1 MSAGTIALLNG
12 SSLIT
17 GTNTLFTMEL
27 KPGDFFWTNIGDSP
41 YIAIIKSVESDTAMT
56 MAAAFDGPT
65 SQGLAWYATPAQM
78 KFAITQQVLNSVAAM
93 TRGMILDRENWQQ
106 VFSEDGEVTVK
117 LSDQT
122 QFSGP
127 SWKYIVNLLK
137 TFDWE
142 QLESYVTQA
151 SDSAALAQQAAS
163 DAGDTYATTAAG
175 LAATSSGK
183 YFRVPQGTGSDTAF
197 IYYLNSNGVAVQVA
211 TTPSGEILKLVNS
224 STDENLITIKD
235 VDGSAVEVK
244 DDFGGVSIPGIPAT
258 VQEVF
263 QQIQKNA
270 GPYLNIL
277 TDAENSAYHS
287 VDEYGDIYAPEMPAG
302 IQRLLLGMKKDVDR
316 LRKRGMILD
325 ARDCGLN
332 TKTGEDSQRAIQRG
346 YNWLSGNG
354 GGHLYVP
361 AGYFKMAIPVVPRSG
376 VALHGAGI
384 GATNFLPYGYLSAFE
399 YTGEETYIENLQ
411 FTDFTIDGENQQLHP
426 TRGYIPNIKG
436 ILLQYYRNTVF
447 DRIKIQ
453 NTGATGLGTDMP
465 DNVSIMRVATE
476 NCGRLGVVGDL
487 GASGIGLGTG
497 FLNSEPIF
505 VYQTVN
511 KHNKNYGIF
520 YEPQRGVGVA
530 RDTIAVGNVCEYNH
544 AGMADCGI
552 DGLIA
557 IGNNLRFNEYGF
569 KGSPGTNGAGNPGN
583 RGILKDNHINGN
595 TKHGIYLYTDKGL
608 PIEGENNYSSNHIFD
623 NELDGIHVEYGHTSA
638 KLLNSKFVDN
648 EIYRNGRHGFNF
660 VSGNLV
666 NVDIIDNRLWNNGHT
681 EAGDAITGAAD
692 MVKCGITGN
701 KIRDTQD
708 AATQRYPVNLSGAL
722 TDTDISFNHCV
733 GNTQNILNLTGTQT
747 RVTTIN
753 NPGIA

>member
-1 MSAGTIALLNG
+1 MANLSETPSWESGILQLEEADRAKAGAG
-12 SSLIT
+12 
-17 GTNTLFTMEL
+17 G
-27 KPGDFFWTNIGDSP
+27 
-41 YIAIIKSVESDTAMT
+41 
-56 MAAAFDGPT
+56 
-65 SQGLAWYATPAQM
+65 
-78 KFAITQQVLNSVAAM
+78 VLNIPASQLANR
-93 TRGMILDRENWQQ
+93 TRYLKGQLEAYN
-106 VFSEDGEVTVK
+106 G
-117 LSDQT
+117 
-122 QFSGP
+122 
-127 SWKYIVNLLK
+127 LLK
-137 TFDWE
+137 SGELPFTDKP
-142 QLESYVTQA
+142 
-151 SDSAALAQQAAS
+151 AAQEYI
-163 DAGDTYATTAAG
+163 DAGKIPEGSIFSIRSDNPDYWVDEYKNQG
-175 LAATSSGK
+175 G
-183 YFRVPQGTGSDTAF
+183 VP
-197 IYYLNSNGVAVQVA
+197 VA
-211 TTPSGEILKLVNS
+211 TGKHLLSEASITARIN
-224 STDENLITIKD
+224 TDENGNIAFHKD
-235 VDGSAVEVK
+235 EDGLNLLAL
-244 DDFGGVSIPGIPAT
+244 DDTGNLYLVGLTGS
-258 VQEVF
+258 VQERLNTLN
-263 QQIQKNA
+263 KNA
-270 GPYLNIL
+270 SPAIL
-277 TDAENSAYHS
+277 RLTEAENAAYAS
-287 VDEYGDIYAPEMPAG
+287 VDEYGDFYAPEMPSG

-316 LRKRGMILD
+316 LRKRGMVLD

-361 AGYFKMAIPVVPRSG
+361 AGYFKMAIPAVPRSG

-530 RDTIAVGNVCEYNH
+530 RDTIVVGNVCEYNH

-608 PIEGENNYSSNHIFD
+608 AIEGEYNYSGNHIFD
-623 NELDGIHVEYGHTSA
+623 NELDGIHVEYAHTSA
-638 KLLNSKFVDN
+638 KLLNSKFADN
-648 EIYRNGRHGFNF
+648 EIYRNGRHGLNF

-666 NVDIIDNRLWNNGHT
+666 NVDIMNNRLWNNGRT
-681 EAGDAITGAAD
+681 EAGDAIAGAAD

-708 AATQRYPVNLSGAL
+708 TATQRYPVNLSGAL

-733 GNTQNILNLTGTQT
+733 GNAQNILNLTGTQT

-753 NPGIA
+753 NPGISS

>member
-1 MSAGTIALLNG
+1 MVERYNTGNPRPSNSMKDLSDNAQAYDDFMNSENDTFIDRLENEKDTLAGAQ
-12 SSLIT
+12 
-17 GTNTLFTMEL
+17 
-27 KPGDFFWTNIGDSP
+27 K
-41 YIAIIKSVESDTAMT
+41 K
-56 MAAAFDGPT
+56 MAAAAEASVQDARQNLIPLSRQYMT
-65 SQGLAWYATPAQM
+65 LAAAQGDIANIPEGSSTYYRSPDDSALAIEVMNVAGTLQDTGRRMISKEYVDALKKLINVSLDNNLTFFNDVDDAT
-78 KFAITQQVLNSVAAM
+78 
-93 TRGMILDRENWQQ
+93 
-106 VFSEDGEVTVK
+106 VTV
-117 LSDQT
+117 Q
-122 QFSGP
+122 
-127 SWKYIVNLLK
+127 
-137 TFDWE
+137 
-142 QLESYVTQA
+142 
-151 SDSAALAQQAAS
+151 
-163 DAGDTYATTAAG
+163 
-175 LAATSSGK
+175 
-183 YFRVPQGTGSDTAF
+183 
-197 IYYLNSNGVAVQVA
+197 
-211 TTPSGEILKLVNS
+211 
-224 STDENLITIKD
+224 
-235 VDGSAVEVK
+235 
-244 DDFGGVSIPGIPAT
+244 DDFGDMHLAGMPGSVRDRLKTLQANKAPA
-258 VQEVF
+258 
-263 QQIQKNA
+263 I
-270 GPYLNIL
+270 LRL
-277 TDAENSAYHS
+277 TDAENAAYAS
-287 VDEYGDIYAPEMPAG
+287 VDEYGDFYAPEMPSG

-316 LRKRGMILD
+316 LRKRGLVLD

-557 IGNNLRFNEYGF
+557 IANNLRFNEYGF

-608 PIEGENNYSSNHIFD
+608 AIEGEYNYSGNRIAD
-623 NELDGIHVEYGHTSA
+623 NELDGIHVEYAHTSA
-638 KLLNSKFVDN
+638 KLLNSKFADN
-648 EIYRNGRHGFNF
+648 DIYRNGRHGLNF

-666 NVDIIDNRLWNNGHT
+666 NVDIMDNRLWNNGRT
-681 EAGDAITGAAD
+681 EVGDAIAGAAD

-708 AATQRYPVNLSGAL
+708 TATQRYPVNLSGAL

-733 GNTQNILNLTGTQT
+733 GNGQNTLNLTGTQT